1 MNAAQM
7 FLACWILACHQVINA
22 EELRAV
28 HPELYDD
35 ETKLLQWNV
44 ERHVW
49 KKSPR
54 LEDGRRV
61 NLWDVKAGPTLAS
74 WQREKRPNPDDCE
87 EMKCERHSS
96 KWKPEAVELRRSN
109 VVEGEMV
116 GGVRDTSRV
125 FEPSSTYEEITF
137 DKPPRVP
144 VVEPMPVAYSESIPG
159 ETDAQ
164 FWQRWNATLSP
175 TEKKELRPL
184 SDFVMMKSRRP
195 LTDDLPAVPDRRTK
209 VTTRKHTK
217 TELDATLSS
226 IRDTHMGLAVV
237 KCMESGR
244 PYAMAKT
251 VAEEQGLSYLALK
264 QHIARARRSSVT
276 SLRVSVEDCKERAA

>member
-22 EELRAV
+22 EELRSV
-28 HPELYDD
+28 HPKLYDD

-74 WQREKRPNPDDCE
+74 WQREKRPKPDDCE
-87 EMKCERHSS
+87 EMKCGRHSS
-96 KWKPEAVELRRSN
+96 KWKPDAVELRRSN
-109 VVEGEMV
+109 VVEGEV

-125 FEPSSTYEEITF
+125 IEPSSTYEEITF
-137 DKPPRVP
+137 NKPPRVAA
-144 VVEPMPVAYSESIPG
+144 VAPMPVAYG
-159 ETDAQ
+159 EPSDETEKQ
-164 FWQRWNATLSP
+164 FWERWNATLTP

-184 SDFVMMKSRRP
+184 SNFVMAKSSRP

-209 VTTRKHTK
+209 VTKRKHTK
-217 TELDATLSS
+217 TELDATLLS

-237 KCMESGR
+237 KCMATGQ
-244 PYAMAKT
+244 PYTAAKT
-251 VAEEQGLSYLALK
+251 VAEEQGLSYEALK
-264 QHIARARRSSVT
+264 QHIKRARRNVNSAPVNEC
-276 SLRVSVEDCKERAA
+276 RERAA

>member
-44 ERHVW
+44 ERYVW

-61 NLWDVKAGPTLAS
+61 NLWDVKAGPTLAH
-74 WQREKRPNPDDCE
+74 WQKESRPEPGQRDPIKCGRHVSRKVEEPDADLLKDLRLGKE
-87 EMKCERHSS
+87 TFF
-96 KWKPEAVELRRSN
+96 EL
-109 VVEGEMV
+109 
-116 GGVRDTSRV
+116 
-125 FEPSSTYEEITF
+125 
-137 DKPPRVP
+137 PRVP
-144 VVEPMPVAYSESIPG
+144 VVAPMPVAYGEPIPG